1 MIREGSRESFPH
13 GFLDIFPFE
22 QIWKVRVPMLGVRLH
37 GPAHMDKHMPLNWDR
52 CMGLCGAVLSWEQ
65 DTCHPRL
72 RTSSAHLSD
81 SELYAFPLRR
91 S

>member
-1 MIREGSRESFPH
+1 MTRKGSRESFLH

-37 GPAHMDKHMPLNWDR
+37 GPAHMEEHMPLDWDQ
-52 CMGLCGAVLSWEQ
+52 CVELCGAVLSWDQ

-72 RTSSAHLSD
+72 RAASAHLSD
-81 SELYAFPLRR
+81 SGLFTFPLRC